1 MKPKIT
7 IVKRRNRRKKV
18 YNGRDTNWDFMQH
31 WTVIRKW
38 AVLNYELR
46 STSDLEI
53 LMHLYS
59 RKLFTL
65 PECYEWAKFMAW
77 DRYRFNRL
85 LDEGWIHVWRTRS
98 TGESAMYELTHKA
111 KKMIASV
118 YRKMTGVEPI
128 PESSRRNKAFRKNA
142 PFAQKTLANAIRSF
156 NQEHTQRPSPE
167 SGSSDF
173 LQ

>member
-77 DRYRFNRL
+77 DRHRFNRL
-85 LDEGWIHVWRTRS
+85 LAEGWIHVWRTRS

-111 KKMIASV
+111 KKMIASGHIDSGMIPKV
-118 YRKMTGVEPI
+118 NACLEARAGGVESCHIIDGRLPHALLMELFTDVGI
-128 PESSRRNKAFRKNA
+128 GTMVK
-142 PFAQKTLANAIRSF
+142 
-156 NQEHTQRPSPE
+156 
-167 SGSSDF
+167 
-173 LQ
+173 